1 MIRPSAVTLISSL
14 PDAHGVYDAPALA
27 EREVGCDVQ
36 SVTRREAYEAL
47 SHDLHPEW
55 VLILSD
61 YAEYQD
67 ELTCRFEGKLYKIIR
82 TYVRPDSRIELTI
95 ERVRGRDL

>member
-14 PDAHGVYDAPALA
+14 PDAHGIYDAPAPV
-27 EREVGCDVQ
+27 EREVGCDVM
-36 SVTRREAYEAL
+36 SVSRAEMYEAL
-47 SHDLHPEW
+47 SHGMHPTW

-67 ELTCRFEGKLYKIIR
+67 ELMCRFEGSLYKILR
-82 TYVRPDSRIELTI
+82 TYVRPDSRIELTV
-95 ERVRGRDL
+95 EKVMST